1 MKWDNYRA
9 KVYQKD
15 DFRIIL
21 RLQPRLQRLQPNALM
36 EKKISAGII
45 TVFDGNETD
54 PEGETLQAQDTNLT
68 SSDEKPYM
76 LMVLI
81 LQVQGHQEL
90 AKRRDNITADGT
102 TELKRM

>member
-21 RLQPRLQRLQPNALM
+21 RLQPRLQRLQSNALM
-36 EKKISAGII
+36 VKKISAEII

-54 PEGETLQAQDTNLT
+54 PGGETLQAQYANLT
-68 SSDEKPYM
+68 S
-76 LMVLI
+76 
-81 LQVQGHQEL
+81 
-90 AKRRDNITADGT
+90 R
-102 TELKRM
+102 